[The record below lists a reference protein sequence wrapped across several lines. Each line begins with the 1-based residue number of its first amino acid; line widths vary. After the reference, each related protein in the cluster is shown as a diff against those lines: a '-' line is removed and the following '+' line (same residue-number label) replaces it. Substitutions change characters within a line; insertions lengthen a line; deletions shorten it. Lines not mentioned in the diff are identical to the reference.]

1 MSFYSGMFALAGA
14 AAAAGPVIIHLL
26 NRRRYR
32 TIDWAAMDFLREA
45 VKRNRKILQLRDII
59 LLALR
64 TLCLLL
70 FGLAMARPYLSR
82 SDEVNDPDQ
91 PVHAVLILDN
101 SLSMGFER
109 IDGTLLDEA
118 RGKALEFI
126 ERLPAGSRISVLP
139 LCGSRTSLSLDA
151 YRTPEDARDAV
162 QRIELVDRS
171 GSAAQAADLA
181 LQACSRV
188 PELAAKRVVL
198 LGDQQLANWPSDVG
212 ATQLKQVPDL
222 QIVQLSAPEPE
233 NAWIAD
239 FKLQDGIADV
249 ETPATFLVTVRYEG
263 PAPRP
268 NVPVTLTVDN
278 VEVSSQTVDLEPGQE
293 RELRFAHRFDLP
305 MEPGQAGFVPATVS
319 LPADRL
325 KADDSRYLS
334 VPVVAALPVVFIDQY
349 GEQEEPRKNQYGETF
364 PLRRL
369 LAPATSRGDVTRQLV
384 HVRQMTIDGVDRS
397 SLKDARLVVV
407 AGVEQPGPI
416 VPVLR
421 EFVQQGGQLLIAAG
435 AEFEPQAWS
444 TGAWLEGGGILP
456 TPLAAEPVGRLP
468 DEARGRLDPFF
479 LVPESLVHDYFYV
492 EDSSRQELEDL
503 YRLPLFFKAVSADAG
518 DKVLEGL
525 LAADKKQ
532 IEDDREFLVQAEERR
547 NRLSDKQARGLLDD
561 AEQRELAEDER
572 RLAEVQPAWLLWRL
586 PRSDGELSA
595 DDLARRWQ
603 PRVLA
608 SFTNRLPF
616 LIERHLGQGDVLFA
630 ASGLQSTWNN
640 LVRTNAV
647 LMYDRILRAMLGR
660 TLPPRNFST
669 AGQIGIPISATER
682 RAEFSLVRPGAGLN
696 SPAGDSTDAE
706 SMTVD
711 VLGPEQY
718 GVTVRDVL
726 DRGHYR
732 VRGVRS
738 DTVPGE
744 AAERWEIN
752 LAVNGSPQESELKSI
767 EASVLQER
775 MGDINYRWV
784 GAGEPIHLEGAKISG
799 GDLWKVLMLCVLLA
813 LFVEL
818 AVLAWPQAA
827 REWSV
832 RRGAAAQTT
841 AASGAM
847 PVGMA
852 GEGRP

>member
-32 TIDWAAMDFLREA
+32 TVEWGAMEFLLEA
-45 VKRNRKILQLRDII
+45 VRRNRRILQLRDLI

-82 SDEVNDPDQ
+82 SAEVNDPDQ

-101 SLSMGFER
+101 SLSMGYER

-118 RGKALEFI
+118 KGKALEFI
-126 ERLPAGSRISVLP
+126 ERLPLGSRTSVVP
-139 LCGSRTSLSLDA
+139 LCGSKTSLSLDA

-171 GSAAQAADLA
+171 GNAAQAADLA

-198 LGDQQLANWPSDVG
+198 LGDQQLANWPADAGS
-212 ATQLKQVPDL
+212 TQLKQVPDL
-222 QIVQLSAPEPE
+222 QVVHIGVSDAE

-268 NVPVTLTVDN
+268 NVPVTLMVDN
-278 VEVSSQTVDLEPGQE
+278 VQVASQTVDLEPGQA

-325 KADDSRYLS
+325 KADDARYLS
-334 VPVVAALPVVFIDQY
+334 VPVVAALPVVFVDQY
-349 GEQEEPRKNQYGETF
+349 GEQEEPRRNQYGETF

-369 LAPATSRGDVTRQLV
+369 LAPVTARGDVTRQLV
-384 HVRQMTIDGVDRS
+384 NVRQMTIEAVDRS
-397 SLKDARLVVV
+397 VLKDARLVVI
-407 AGVEQPGPI
+407 AGVERPGPA
-416 VPVLR
+416 VTVLR

-435 AEFEPQAWS
+435 AEFDPAGWN
-444 TGAWLEGGGILP
+444 TDAWLGGSGVLP
-456 TPLAAEPVGRLP
+456 APLAAEPVGRLP
-468 DEARGRLDPFF
+468 EESGGRLDPFF
-479 LVPESLVHDYFYV
+479 IVPETLAHDYFYV

-503 YRLPLFFKAVSADAG
+503 YRLPLFFRAVSADAG
-518 DKVLEGL
+518 NQVLEEL
-525 LAADKKQ
+525 LAG
-532 IEDDREFLVQAEERR
+532 DRQRIDEGRTFVAQAEERR
-547 NRLSDKQARGLLDD
+547 NRLADKQARGLLDE

-572 RLAEVQPAWLLWRL
+572 RLGELQPSWLLWRV

-608 SFTNRLPF
+608 SFTNQLPF
-616 LIERHLGQGDVLFA
+616 LIERRLGAGDVLFDS
-630 ASGLQSTWNN
+630 SGLQSSWNN
-640 LVRTNAV
+640 LIRTNAV
-647 LMYDRILRAMLGR
+647 LMFDRILRAMLGR

-669 AGQIGIPISATER
+669 TGQIGIPIPAADR
-682 RAEFSLVRPGAGLN
+682 RAAFTLERPAVSGQ
-696 SPAGDSTDAE
+696 DAAAPE

-732 VRGVRS
+732 VRSVR
-738 DTVPGE
+738 DDAAAGE
-744 AAERWEIN
+744 APQRWDVS
-752 LAVNGSPQESELKSI
+752 LAVNGSQSESELKGIDESL
-767 EASVLQER
+767 LQER

-784 GAGEPIHLEGAKISG
+784 EGSEPIHLEGAKISG
-799 GDLWKVLMLCVLLA
+799 GDLWKGLMLCVLLA

-818 AVLAWPQAA
+818 AILAWPGVTREWAA
-827 REWSV
+827 R
-832 RRGAAAQTT
+832 G
-841 AASGAM
+841 
-847 PVGMA
+847 
-852 GEGRP
+852 GRP